1 MLHRIIS
8 TKQILSPRR
17 VGPIILILI
26 VLASGCTTGQ
36 PNSPDIVQGETSQ
49 NAVEDASTPDLEALE
64 DAEAQNSGDDEAQ
77 VFSSDQLGLCFSY
90 PQGYAQNP
98 FSETV
103 AIYGPDYQGA
113 GDPRVGF
120 WLEISD
126 SYDRTAERIADEDMD
141 LAVNQQGV
149 PRANLGWSGVTL
161 GGEQAV
167 VLDGMPGQDLQ
178 RRVYVVRDE
187 SLYVLAFMPTR
198 SDDQATSD
206 QMEALY
212 AAVMESWS
220 WSPCSEG
227 E

>member
-36 PNSPDIVQGETSQ
+36 PNSPVVDQGETSQ
-49 NAVEDASTPDLEALE
+49 GTVEDAFTPALE
-64 DAEAQNSGDDEAQ
+64 DIEAQNNGDDEAQ
-77 VFSSDQLGLCFSY
+77 VFSSDQLGICFSY
-90 PQGYAQNP
+90 PQRYTLNP

-103 AIYGPDYQGA
+103 AIYGPDYQGT

-120 WLEISD
+120 WLEMSD
-126 SYDRTAERIADEDMD
+126 SYDRTAMRIADEDMV
-141 LAVNQQGV
+141 LAVNQGM
-149 PRANLGWSGVTL
+149 PRENIAWSAITL
-161 GGEQAV
+161 GGEPAV

-187 SLYVLAFMPTR
+187 TLYVLAFMPTR

-212 AAVMESWS
+212 SAVTKSWS

-227 E
+227 D